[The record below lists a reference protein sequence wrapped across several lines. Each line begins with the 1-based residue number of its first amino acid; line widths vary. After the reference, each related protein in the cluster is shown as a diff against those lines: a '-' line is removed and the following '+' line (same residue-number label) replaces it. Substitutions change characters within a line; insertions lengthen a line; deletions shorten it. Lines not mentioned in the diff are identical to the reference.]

1 MLGNDINLIVF
12 FTYGVSLK
20 IWSDTGL
27 IEREIKLY
35 KRLIEN
41 GINVSFITYGDNT
54 DFEFQSLVENINIL
68 PLYSKLRRPK
78 SRILR
83 LVHSF
88 ILPFVFR
95 REMRESDIL
104 KTKQILG
111 GWNAVLCKW
120 IWQKPLLVRCGYE
133 LYSFSI
139 QQNKPYLYK
148 TIIKYMSKVI
158 YSQADKILITT
169 RRDKK
174 YIQNTFNIDKS
185 NIEVQSNW
193 IDSEIFNS
201 KPIAKE
207 HSNRVLYVGRLN
219 KQKNLYS
226 LIKAFANTQLHLDII
241 GVGEE
246 EDHLREYA
254 LKYNAKVKFIG
265 KYPNNVLSKI
275 YKEYPVYILCSFYE
289 GNPKTLLEAMAC
301 GRAVIGSN
309 VSGINDIIDMNHNG
323 ILCET
328 NSKSIAKSIKLL
340 INNKELRKDLGKNA
354 REYVENFASFNCI
367 IKHELKVYQDLINN
381 RVN

>member
-1 MLGNDINLIVF
+1 MIRNDINLIVF

-41 GINVSFITYGDNT
+41 GVNVSFITYGDNT
-54 DFEFQSLVENINIL
+54 DFEFQALVENINIL
-68 PLYSKLRRPK
+68 PLYSKIRRPN

-88 ILPFVFR
+88 ILPFIFR
-95 REMRESDIL
+95 REMRDSDIL

-111 GWNAVLCKW
+111 AWNAVLSKW
-120 IWQKPLLVRCGYE
+120 IWHKPLIVRCGYE
-133 LYSFSI
+133 LYRFSI
-139 QQNKPYLYK
+139 LQNKSYIYK

-158 YSQADKILITT
+158 YSQADKIIITT

-174 YIQNTFNIDKS
+174 YIHNTFNIDKS
-185 NIEVQSNW
+185 YIEVQSNW

-201 KPIAKE
+201 KQIVKE

-226 LIKAFANTQLHLDII
+226 LIKAFTNTQLHLDII

-246 EDHLREYA
+246 EEKLRKFA
-254 LKYNAKVKFIG
+254 LKYKAKVNFIG

-275 YKEYPVYILCSFYE
+275 YKEYPVYILCSYYE

-309 VSGINDIIDMNHNG
+309 VSGINDIIVMNHNG
-323 ILCET
+323 LLCET
-328 NSKSIAKSIKLL
+328 NSNSIAKSIQLL
-340 INNKELRKDLGKNA
+340 INNKELRNNLGKNA
-354 REYVENFASFNCI
+354 REYVEKFASFNSI
-367 IKHELKVYQDLINN
+367 IKHEINVYQDLINN

>member
-27 IEREIKLY
+27 LEREIKLY
-35 KRLIEN
+35 KRLIQN
-41 GINVSFITYGDNT
+41 GVNVSFITYGDNT
-54 DFEFQSLVENINIL
+54 DYEFQALVENINIL

-88 ILPFVFR
+88 ILPLVFR
-95 REMRESDIL
+95 SEMRESDIL

-120 IWQKPLLVRCGYE
+120 IWKKPLLVRCGYE

-139 QQNKPYLYK
+139 KQNKPYLYK

-169 RRDKK
+169 RRDKNFIHK
-174 YIQNTFNIDKS
+174 TFNIDKL

-241 GVGEE
+241 GEGEE
-246 EDHLREYA
+246 EAQLREYA

-309 VSGINDIIDMNHNG
+309 VSGINDIIEMNHNG

-328 NSKSIAKSIKLL
+328 NSKSIGKSIKLL
-340 INNKELRKDLGKNA
+340 FNNKELRKHLGKNA
-354 REYVENFASFNCI
+354 RIYVENIASLNCI

-381 RVN
+381 SVN